1 MQHVD
6 LFVRRAREQAKHAG
20 YSHRRGGLNCIVPDT
35 SPLPF
40 TPRIEDARFLTGAAN
55 YSADLNAEH
64 QLHAFM
70 VRSDH
75 AHAAIERID
84 TAAALAVPGVFAV
97 FTDRDLAPDKLNP
110 LPCNAVFDAVSPL
123 IIPPRRAL
131 ARGRVRQVGDIF
143 AMVVA
148 ERLSTAVEAAELINA
163 EFEPLDAVTDPLAAL
178 EDGAPEIWPEAPGN
192 LAFRFQAGNV
202 EDVLASMAEAAHVV
216 DLDLVNNRVSAT
228 PIEPRAG
235 LGGYDWENDR
245 YTLSFSGQGLH
256 GIRNEL
262 AKVFNLPTERFYLRA
277 PDVGGGFGQKNFIYP
292 EWVLLPWAAK
302 RLGRPIKWVANRAE
316 DFAAA
321 THGRDMRVSARLGL
335 DAEGRFVALEANIV
349 SNMGAYLSSV
359 APNIPTKSAPTA
371 MGGIYNVPHVFMDV
385 RGVFTNTAPVDAYR
399 GAGKPEANFLM
410 ERMIEVAA
418 RRLGFDPVDLR
429 RRNVISKFP
438 HRSSLG
444 ITIDGGRFGA
454 NIEDAVDQIDRA
466 GFEARRAEAQSR
478 GKLRGLGLAC
488 FLETARSIPEEG
500 AEVRFLPDGRIE
512 LRVGTESNGQGHE
525 TTYAQIAAD
534 HLGLPLESFVYVQ
547 ADTDA
552 TRMGHG
558 HGGARSMHM
567 GGGAL
572 VETMNQVLTKARTVA
587 AELLQTQA
595 STLVFANGTFQ
606 TPEGAPSIALIDIAA
621 MARGRALDGGG
632 LDTFAKVEDLPF
644 TFPNGC
650 HAAEVEIDP
659 DTGYLEILR
668 YVTAEDYG
676 RVLNPK
682 LTIGQVRGGIV
693 QGIGQAVA
701 EYAAYDDASGQLI
714 AGTMMDYVLPA
725 AHNLPALEINL
736 EDGLPTKANPLGVK
750 GAGQAGTIA
759 APQTIMNAILDALA
773 PLGIDHID
781 MPATSESIWRAIR
794 AVR

>member
-1 MQHVD
+1 M
-6 LFVRRAREQAKHAG
+6 
-20 YSHRRGGLNCIVPDT
+20 PDT

-40 TPRIEDARFLTGAAN
+40 TPRIEDARFLTGAAK
-55 YSADLNAEH
+55 YSADLHADH
-64 QLHAFM
+64 QLHAVM

-75 AHAAIERID
+75 AHAAIICID
-84 TAAALAVPGVFAV
+84 TAAALAVPGVLAV
-97 FTDRDLAPDKLNP
+97 FTDHDLAPDKLNP

-148 ERLSTAVEAAELINA
+148 EKLSTAVEAAELIDA
-163 EFEPLDAVTDPLAAL
+163 EFEPLDAITDPLAAL
-178 EDGAPEIWPEAPGN
+178 NNGAPEIWPEAPGN
-192 LAFRFQAGNV
+192 LAFRFQAGNA
-202 EDVLASMAEAAHVV
+202 EKTRASMAEAAHVV
-216 DLDLVNNRVSAT
+216 DLDLVNNRISAT

-235 LGGYDWENDR
+235 LGGYDPESDR
-245 YTLSFSGQGLH
+245 YTLSFTGQGLH

-262 AKVFNLPTERFYLRA
+262 AKVFNLPAERFYLNA
-277 PDVGGGFGQKNFIYP
+277 PDVGGGFGLKNFIYP

-316 DFAAA
+316 DFASAA
-321 THGRDMRVSARLGL
+321 HGRDMRVSARLGL
-335 DAEGRFVALEANIV
+335 DAEGQFVALEANIV

-371 MGGIYNVPHVFMDV
+371 MGGIYNMPHVFMDV

-410 ERMIEVAA
+410 ERMVEVAA

-429 RRNVISKFP
+429 RRNAIAEFP
-438 HRSSLG
+438 YRSSLG

-454 NIEDAVDQIDRA
+454 NIDDAVNRIDRA
-466 GFEARRAEAQSR
+466 GFEARRAEAGSR
-478 GKLRGLGLAC
+478 SKLRGMGVAC

-500 AEVRFLPDGRIE
+500 AEVRFLPDGQIE

-534 HLGLPLESFVYVQ
+534 HFGLPLESFTYIQ

-572 VETMNQVLTKARTVA
+572 VETMNQVLSKARVVA
-587 AELLQTQA
+587 AELLQTDA
-595 STLVFANGTFQ
+595 NTLAFANGKFHSV
-606 TPEGAPSIALIDIAA
+606 EGGASIALLDIAA
-621 MARGRALDGGG
+621 TARDRARYGSG
-632 LDTFAKVEDLPF
+632 LDTFATVNDVPF

-659 DTGYLEILR
+659 DTGYVEILR

-676 RVLNPK
+676 RVLNPT
-682 LTIGQVRGGIV
+682 LTIGQVRGGV
-693 QGIGQAVA
+693 AQGIGQAVA
-701 EYAAYDDASGQLI
+701 EHAVYDDASGQLI

-725 AHNLPALEINL
+725 ARDLPALEINL
-736 EDGLPTKANPLGVK
+736 EDGLPTDANPLGVK
-750 GAGQAGTIA
+750 GSGQAGAIA

-781 MPATSESIWRAIR
+781 MPATSETIWRAIR